1 MTETPRLI
9 LANPAFAA
17 LAAPFVAAGV
27 LRDTDA
33 HVADRVARLADE
45 EDPRVL
51 LGLAFAIRAPR
62 TGSVGVS
69 LQEVRERARAEVAL
83 DDPEQARRFDAL
95 AWPAPATDWQA
106 ATLASPLVGRPE
118 DPPRPFAAHRGLL
131 IPRRYWRTQA
141 CLRDD
146 LLRRARRDDL
156 DIAGAPLDA
165 ALLRRDL
172 DRLFP
177 PARGLPAALDPQRL
191 AALVALVRPFSV
203 IAGGPGTGKTY
214 TVKKILAA
222 LRGQWRARHGRDPSV
237 ALAAPT
243 GKAAV
248 RMIQAIGEGLGS
260 LNLDGATRAWLG
272 SQGASTIHRLI
283 GVARALGSRE
293 RFGRDRRL
301 PHEVVVVDEASMID
315 LALMGRL
322 VEAVRDDARLILLG
336 DPDQLASVAAGSVL
350 ADVVA
355 GSDASEGVV
364 RLSPSFAARLER
376 LDPATPVAAL
386 SAPEAAPISNGI
398 VRYRR
403 PFRFKEGSGLGR
415 VAAAIASND
424 AAARRHALDWLA
436 GRRAAGLGPFPDLS
450 LVAHQDGALP
460 AALLERI
467 IAGYLPCLTTL
478 LDARPAAD
486 DGAADEASTRAAL
499 DRLEAFRVLAAHRRG
514 AHGVAGLRR
523 AIIQALTERAEL
535 AREAVARGVDD
546 APARALARLRIRGDW
561 WVGRPVLVTEN
572 RDDLDLRNGDVGLVV
587 SGTSRARAR
596 VAFPTVEA
604 GGIHVV
610 DAARLPA
617 HETAFSMTIHK
628 SQGSQYDE
636 VVVVLPARP
645 SALLTRE
652 LVYTALTRAR
662 ARVVVVGSEEI
673 LARALSR
680 TVDRASTLG
689 ALLWEEASPQEA

>member
-1 MTETPRLI
+1 MTAPPRLI
-9 LANPAFAA
+9 LANEAFAT

-27 LRDTDA
+27 LTDTDA
-33 HVADRVARLADE
+33 QVTDRVARLVGE

-51 LGLAFAIRAPR
+51 LGLAFAVRAPR

-69 LQEVRERARAEVAL
+69 LRDVRDRARAEVAL

-95 AWPAPATDWQA
+95 DWPTPAADWQA
-106 ATLASPLVGRPE
+106 AALSSLLVGRPE
-118 DPPRPFAAHRGLL
+118 DSPRPFTAHRDLL
-131 IPRRYWRTQA
+131 IPRRYWRIQA
-141 CLRDD
+141 GLRDD
-146 LLRRARRDDL
+146 LLRRARGVDL

-165 ALLRRDL
+165 ALLLRDL

-177 PARGLPAALDPQRL
+177 PSQDSAGEPDLQRL
-191 AALVALVRPFSV
+191 AALVALLRPFSV
-203 IAGGPGTGKTY
+203 IAGGPGTGKTF

-248 RMIQAIGEGLGS
+248 RMIQAIGEGLTS
-260 LNLDGATRAWLG
+260 LDLDGATRAWLG
-272 SQGASTIHRLI
+272 SLGASTIHRLV
-283 GVARALGSRE
+283 GVARARGSSK

-301 PHEVVVVDEASMID
+301 PYEVVVVDEASMID
-315 LALMGRL
+315 LSVMGRL

-355 GSDASEGVV
+355 GGGGERGAI
-364 RLSPSFAARLER
+364 RLSPSFAARLAR
-376 LDPATPVAAL
+376 LDPA
-386 SAPEAAPISNGI
+386 SSPEIFSDPAAAPISDGI

-403 PFRFKEGSGLGR
+403 PFRFEEGSGLGR
-415 VAAAIASND
+415 AATAIASGD
-424 AAARRHALDWLA
+424 EPSWRRAVHWLA
-436 GRRAAGLGPFPDLS
+436 GRVVDGLGPFRDLS
-450 LVAHQDGALP
+450 LVPHQDEGLP
-460 AALLERI
+460 EALLERI
-467 IAGYLPCLTTL
+467 VAGYLPYLTTL
-478 LDARPAAD
+478 LTDPPAPPDAASG
-486 DGAADEASTRAAL
+486 GASLRAVL

-514 AHGVAGLRR
+514 ALGVAGLCRAIVQALARR
-523 AIIQALTERAEL
+523 ADA
-535 AREAVARGVDD
+535 ARELVARGGGD
-546 APARALARLRIRGDW
+546 APTRALARLRVRGDW

-572 RDDLDLRNGDVGLVV
+572 RDDLDLRNGDVGVVV
-587 SGTSRARAR
+587 SGTSRALAR
-596 VAFPTVEA
+596 VAFPTVA
-604 GGIHVV
+604 PGGVQLV

-617 HETAFSMTIHK
+617 HETAFALTIHK

-636 VVVVLPARP
+636 IVVVLPARA

-662 ARVVVVGSEEI
+662 AGAVVVGSEEL
-673 LARALSR
+673 LAGALSR

-689 ALLWEEASPQEA
+689 ALLWARA